1 MRRGGGGGGEGE
13 VVKKE
18 KIIYTRVSSPAQR
31 GEQRQSDDL
40 RAKFPTHVL
49 ITDIASGINFQRR
62 GLKTILD
69 RAHRGAIDELVVAHK
84 DRLCRFAFDLVRD
97 VLARSGCKIVVLGQA
112 NEPGGEAELTDDMLA
127 IATVFVAKRNG
138 QRSARNH
145 QQRRKCKEEAQGRDR
160 ADVYT
165 EGADLSHEGGV
176 QRTTEVDRNCA
187 MDLQSVPWQD

>member
-31 GEQRQSDDL
+31 GL
-40 RAKFPTHVL
+40 RAKYPTHVL
-49 ITDIASGINFQRR
+49 VTDIASGINFQRR
-62 GLKTILD
+62 GLTTILD

-145 QQRRKCKEEAQGRDR
+145 QQRRKCKEEAQGRQAAQGRDR